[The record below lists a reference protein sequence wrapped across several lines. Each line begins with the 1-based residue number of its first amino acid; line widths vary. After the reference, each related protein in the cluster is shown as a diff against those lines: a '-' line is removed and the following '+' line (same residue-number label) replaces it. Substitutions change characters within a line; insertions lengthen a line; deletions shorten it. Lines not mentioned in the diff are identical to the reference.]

1 MSELKSFT
9 TIEELKESVRRY
21 HAEEPLGLVDRAW
34 AFAEAAHS
42 QQVRKSGEPYFSHP
56 RTVATILADLMLD
69 PTTIAAGLLHDCVED
84 IEGITVETIRKEF
97 GQEVAQLV
105 DGVTKLTRLDGVS
118 REEQQAET
126 LRKMMLAMS
135 KDIRVVL
142 IKLADRLHNMKTLK
156 FQPPERQIAIA
167 QETLDI
173 YAPLAHR
180 LGVFTIKQELEDLAL
195 LYIDPDEYR
204 DLSQRIGM
212 KREERSAFIKS
223 VIDQLRAALDDADI
237 PCDITG
243 RPKHFYS
250 IYKKMVI
257 QGRPFEQIYD
267 LTAVR
272 ILVENV
278 SACYAA
284 LGIVHTLWR
293 QLPNRFKDYISNPKP
308 NLYQSIHTTVIGGD
322 GKPFEVQIRTYEMHK
337 ISEYGIAA
345 HWRYKEGRQVGNDL
359 DKKLYWLRNILDW
372 QNETK
377 DPKEFIDSLKV
388 DMFSDE
394 VFVFTPKGAIIDLP
408 KGATPLDFAYRIHSQ
423 IGNRCTGAKVN
434 GRIVPLSSELA
445 TGDFV
450 EILTSSASR
459 GPSRDWLKTVK
470 TSQAKAKI
478 RQYFKKQYK
487 EENIELGRTMLE
499 HESQR
504 QAADISVLM
513 KPELVEVVLRK
524 YSFQGIDDL
533 YVAVG
538 CGLVSAMHT
547 IARLM
552 EELKKRERPAPPPV
566 EPATQEQIAVQNAQR
581 QQQAANHGV
590 FVDGDATMLVRFAHC
605 CNPIPGDEIVGYITR
620 GRGVTVHKADCTN
633 ALNVEHE
640 RMIPVSWDAQTDT
653 SYLANVQI
661 VATDHENLVGEII
674 AHLNLMKI
682 PQLSINAKVHENGT
696 TKISLTLKI
705 SARAQLDKLI
715 HGLKQ
720 RSDVIEACRVGQ

>member
-1 MSELKSFT
+1 M
-9 TIEELKESVRRY
+9 RRY

-34 AFAEAAHS
+34 TFAEAAHAM
-42 QQVRKSGEPYFSHP
+42 QTRKSGEPYFVHP

-84 IEGITVETIRKEF
+84 VEGITVETIKKEF

-105 DGVTKLTRLDGVS
+105 DGVTKLTRLDFTS

-126 LRKMMLAMS
+126 LRKMILAMS

-142 IKLADRLHNMKTLK
+142 IKLADRLHNMKTLRY
-156 FQPPERQIAIA
+156 QPSVRQAAIA

-180 LGVFTIKQELEDLAL
+180 LGVFAIKQELEDLAL
-195 LYIDPDEYR
+195 LYIDPDGYH
-204 DLSQRIGM
+204 DLTRRIGM
-212 KREERSAFIKS
+212 KRDEREAFIKS
-223 VIDQLRAALDDADI
+223 VIDQLRHALDEADI

-257 QGRPFEQIYD
+257 QGRPFEQIFD

-272 ILVENV
+272 ILVQTV
-278 SACYAA
+278 SECYAA
-284 LGIVHTLWR
+284 LGQVHTLWR
-293 QLPNRFKDYISNPKP
+293 QIPNRFKDYISNPKP
-308 NLYQSIHTTVIGGD
+308 NLYQSLHTTVVGSNGM
-322 GKPFEVQIRTYEMHK
+322 PFEVQIRTYEMHR
-337 ISEYGIAA
+337 IAEYGIAA

-372 QNETK
+372 QDVTK
-377 DPKEFIDSLKV
+377 DSKEFVDSLKV
-388 DMFSDE
+388 DLFSDE

-408 KGATPLDFAYRIHSQ
+408 RGATSLDFAYRIHTE

-434 GRIVPLSSELA
+434 GRIVPLSKELE

-459 GPSRDWLKTVK
+459 GPSHDWLKIVK

-478 RQYFKKQYK
+478 RQYFKKQFK
-487 EENIELGRTMLE
+487 DENIDLGRTMLE
-499 HESQR
+499 HEAQR
-504 QAADISVLM
+504 RAADISALM
-513 KPELVEVVLRK
+513 KNDLVDIVLRK
-524 YSFQGIDDL
+524 YSFQSVDDL

-538 CGLVSAMHT
+538 CGMVSAMHI

-552 EELKKRERPAPPPV
+552 EDLKRREKPAPKPV
-566 EPATQEQIAVQNAQR
+566 APVDAEELAARNAQR
-581 QQQAANHGV
+581 QQLASSHGV
-590 FVDGDATMLVRFAHC
+590 FVEGDSGMLVRFAHC

-620 GRGVTVHKADCTN
+620 GRGVTVHKSDCVN
-633 ALNVEHE
+633 ALNSEHE
-640 RMIPVSWDAQTDT
+640 RMMGVSWDAQTDT

-661 VATDHENLVGEII
+661 VATDHENLLGDII
-674 AHLNLMKI
+674 SHLNLMKI
-682 PQLSINAKVHENGT
+682 PTMSLNAKVHENGT
-696 TKISLTLKI
+696 SKIMLTLKI
-705 SARAQLDKLI
+705 VSKVQLDKLI
-715 HGLKQ
+715 YGLQ
-720 RSDVIEACRVGQ
+720 RRSDIIEVCRVGR